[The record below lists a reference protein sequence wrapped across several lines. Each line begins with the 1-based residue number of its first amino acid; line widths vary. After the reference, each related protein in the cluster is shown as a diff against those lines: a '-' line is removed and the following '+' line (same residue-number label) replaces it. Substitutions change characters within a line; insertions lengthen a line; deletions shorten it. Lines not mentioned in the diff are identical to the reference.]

1 VVSLFKKRLKIFL
14 QKIIRNLKLGKFTRI
29 RNLKWKLEIVSGSRN
44 QKVLAENEIQQK
56 LKMFALKSFSES
68 KLMLACEVETGKV
81 NGYVACSS

>member
-1 VVSLFKKRLKIFL
+1 MFL
-14 QKIIRNLKLGKFTRI
+14 QKIIRKVKLGKFTRS
-29 RNLKWKLEIVSGSRN
+29 RNLKWKLEFVGGSRKL
-44 QKVLAENEIQQK
+44 KVLVENGIQQK